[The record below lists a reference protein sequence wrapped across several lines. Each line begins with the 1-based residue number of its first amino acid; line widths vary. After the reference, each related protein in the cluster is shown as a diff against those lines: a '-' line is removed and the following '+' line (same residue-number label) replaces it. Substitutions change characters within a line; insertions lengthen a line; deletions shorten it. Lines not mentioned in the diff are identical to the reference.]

1 MARIPSDEIERIE
14 RLANHGERWLMVAV
28 GLMVAGLVCLAAGA
42 PYVVDVFVLC
52 AALAAATMSA
62 RDLVPV
68 YRGIVRW
75 RRWGKDDDG

>member
-1 MARIPSDEIERIE
+1 MGRLKADEIEKIE
-14 RLANHGERWLMVAV
+14 QRANRGERWLLVAV
-28 GLMVAGLVCLAAGA
+28 GVMVAGLVCLAAGA

-52 AALAAATMSA
+52 ASLAAAAVSA

-75 RRWGKDDDG
+75 RRWRKDSEK